1 MTKDKNN
8 NTEKTS
14 KKRPPKT
21 RHIDVRFTEEHYDLV
36 VHNAR
41 LSGRS
46 KSTYLHDL
54 GIGHKPSLPMTAEQE
69 EALKGLIGARSEL
82 VYVRNAL
89 HALPQ
94 TERLKLFKRADFM
107 ERWLQGINTL
117 IEELSRIRDKFLD
130 MFDSKSVS
138 NSAWSGN
145 DQLRNQK
152 QSRGHR
158 QDQPSQR
165 GSAADGHVGRD
176 GAASVHVQAEVCQEA
191 HRTDVHPL

>member
-1 MTKDKNN
+1 MTKDKNTY
-8 NTEKTS
+8 TEKTS

-21 RHIDVRFTEEHYDLV
+21 RHIDVRFTEEEYNQV

-54 GIGHKPSLPMTAEQE
+54 GIGHKPSLPMTEGQE
-69 EALKGLIGARSEL
+69 GALKGLIGERSDL
-82 VYVRNAL
+82 VYVRYAL

-94 TERLKLFKRADFM
+94 TDRLKLFKRADFM

-130 MFDSKSVS
+130 M
-138 NSAWSGN
+138 
-145 DQLRNQK
+145 L
-152 QSRGHR
+152 
-158 QDQPSQR
+158 
-165 GSAADGHVGRD
+165 
-176 GAASVHVQAEVCQEA
+176 
-191 HRTDVHPL
+191 

>member
-1 MTKDKNN
+1 MAKVKNN

-14 KKRPPKT
+14 MKRPPKT
-21 RHIDVRFTEEHYDLV
+21 RHIDVRFTEEEYDEV

-54 GIGHKPSLPMTAEQE
+54 GIGHKPSLPMTEGQE

-94 TERLKLFKRADFM
+94 TERLKLCKRADFM
-107 ERWLQGINTL
+107 ERWL
-117 IEELSRIRDKFLD
+117 
-130 MFDSKSVS
+130 
-138 NSAWSGN
+138 
-145 DQLRNQK
+145 
-152 QSRGHR
+152 
-158 QDQPSQR
+158 
-165 GSAADGHVGRD
+165 
-176 GAASVHVQAEVCQEA
+176 
-191 HRTDVHPL
+191 

>member
-1 MTKDKNN
+1 MAKDKNN

-14 KKRPPKT
+14 MKRPPKT
-21 RHIDVRFTEEHYDLV
+21 RHIDVRFTEEENNAV

-54 GIGHKPSLPMTAEQE
+54 GIGHKPSLLMTEGQE
-69 EALKGLIGARSEL
+69 EALKSLIGARSEL

-94 TERLKLFKRADFM
+94 AERVKLFKRADFM

-117 IEELSRIRDKFLD
+117 IEELSRIRDKFID
-130 MFDSKSVS
+130 M
-138 NSAWSGN
+138 
-145 DQLRNQK
+145 L
-152 QSRGHR
+152 
-158 QDQPSQR
+158 
-165 GSAADGHVGRD
+165 
-176 GAASVHVQAEVCQEA
+176 
-191 HRTDVHPL
+191 

>member
-1 MTKDKNN
+1 M
-8 NTEKTS
+8 
-14 KKRPPKT
+14 KRPPKT
-21 RHIDVRFTEEHYDLV
+21 RHIDVRFTEEHYNLV

-54 GIGHKPSLPMTAEQE
+54 GIGHKPSLLMTEGQE

-94 TERLKLFKRADFM
+94 AERLKLFKRADFM

-130 MFDSKSVS
+130 M
-138 NSAWSGN
+138 
-145 DQLRNQK
+145 L
-152 QSRGHR
+152 
-158 QDQPSQR
+158 
-165 GSAADGHVGRD
+165 
-176 GAASVHVQAEVCQEA
+176 
-191 HRTDVHPL
+191 

>member
-14 KKRPPKT
+14 RKRPPKT

-69 EALKGLIGARSEL
+69 EALKGLSGQGL
-82 VYVRNAL
+82 NWFMRNAL

-94 TERLKLFKRADFM
+94 TERLNSSREPTSWNVGFK
-107 ERWLQGINTL
+107 
-117 IEELSRIRDKFLD
+117 
-130 MFDSKSVS
+130 
-138 NSAWSGN
+138 
-145 DQLRNQK
+145 
-152 QSRGHR
+152 
-158 QDQPSQR
+158 
-165 GSAADGHVGRD
+165 
-176 GAASVHVQAEVCQEA
+176 AS
-191 HRTDVHPL
+191 TP

>member
-1 MTKDKNN
+1 M
-8 NTEKTS
+8 
-14 KKRPPKT
+14 KRPPKT
-21 RHIDVRFTEEHYDLV
+21 RHIDVRFTEEEYNQV
-36 VHNAR
+36 VHNAL

-54 GIGHKPSLPMTAEQE
+54 GIGHNPSLPMTEGQE

-117 IEELSRIRDKFLD
+117 IEELSRIRDKFMD
-130 MFDSKSVS
+130 M
-138 NSAWSGN
+138 
-145 DQLRNQK
+145 L
-152 QSRGHR
+152 
-158 QDQPSQR
+158 
-165 GSAADGHVGRD
+165 
-176 GAASVHVQAEVCQEA
+176 
-191 HRTDVHPL
+191 